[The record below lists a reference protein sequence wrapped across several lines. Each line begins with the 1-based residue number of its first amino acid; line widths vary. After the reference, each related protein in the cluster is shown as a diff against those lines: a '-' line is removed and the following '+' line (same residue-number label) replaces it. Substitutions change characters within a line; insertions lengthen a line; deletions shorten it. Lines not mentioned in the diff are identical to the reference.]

1 MSNNQNPPYGSGQP
15 GYGQPGQGQP
25 GQAQPGYGQQPGQP
39 PYGGQPGYGQPP
51 QQGRSGQPPHA
62 QPPHAQSPYA
72 QPPYAQPP
80 QQGQAPYGGQ
90 PGYPPAPQGQPGY
103 PPPQQT
109 GQQQG
114 QQPYPPQGYPQQ
126 GQFPPGGQ
134 PGGQWGPG
142 PGGPQQQWPQA
153 SAPYGRQTR
162 KGGNQIIFLAGGG
175 IALVAIIGVVLAV
188 ILGGGD
194 NQGDN
199 KNAGPG
205 PLPTNKPTTAAKDA
219 DQGIDAG
226 YGVYVNPAT
235 GFIRK
240 TDSQKGVYLVK
251 QGEATFWLQVVQGKP
266 GESGASAMPRLID
279 SQKKTMTASTFKAG
293 EVKQEKPP
301 AGQDATVTNY
311 TSQSWSG
318 SVTSQSGT
326 TELSGFIAIVDT
338 KDGRISA
345 IQVVVRK
352 DLESKLFP
360 DIQAMTQSVVKSQ

>member
-1 MSNNQNPPYGSGQP
+1 MSHNQNPPYGSGQP

-25 GQAQPGYGQQPGQP
+25 GQRQPGYGQQPSQPPYGGQPPYAQPPYGPPQQDQPPYGQPGQGQPPQQGQP
-39 PYGGQPGYGQPP
+39 PYGGQPGY
-51 QQGRSGQPPHA
+51 PPH
-62 QPPHAQSPYA
+62 P
-72 QPPYAQPP
+72 
-80 QQGQAPYGGQ
+80 
-90 PGYPPAPQGQPGY
+90 
-103 PPPQQT
+103 
-109 GQQQG
+109 QQG

-142 PGGPQQQWPQA
+142 NGGPQQQWPQV
-153 SAPYGRQTR
+153 SPPYGRQTR

-188 ILGGGD
+188 ILGGG
-194 NQGDN
+194 GD

-205 PLPTNKPTTAAKDA
+205 PLPTNKPATSAKDA

-226 YGVYVNPAT
+226 HGVFVNPAT

-240 TDSQKGVYLVK
+240 TDTHKGVYLVK
-251 QGEATFWLQVVQGKP
+251 QGEGTFWLQVVQGKP
-266 GESGASAMPRLID
+266 GESGATELPRLIE
-279 SQKKTMTASTFKAG
+279 SQKKTMTESTFKAG
-293 EVKQEKPP
+293 EVKTQKPP
-301 AGQDATVTNY
+301 EGQDSKVTTV

-326 TELSGFIAIVDT
+326 TALSGYIAIVDT

-345 IQVVVRK
+345 IQVVARK

-360 DIQAMTQSVVKSQ
+360 DIQAMMQSVVKSQ